1 MIFKMKPRI
10 LTGFKVLYLALHFV
24 IMVFPL
30 YWIVITS
37 LKPQKD
43 IFSFPINYWPKQFT
57 LDNYIQIFEISKF
70 HIYIGNSLLIAII
83 AATIVISIATLSGY
97 VLARFQFRGHKQ
109 IMMAFFLTQMLPGF
123 IALAPLYL
131 LMADLNLI
139 NKHLSLVIS
148 YTVMLIPFSTIMLR
162 GFFQRVPSSLEEAAM
177 IDGCSRLTA
186 LLRVIIPVMLPGI
199 ASTFIFAFVQNWNEL
214 FMAVM
219 FIDNEALKTLP
230 VAMNSFVMKFDV
242 DWGAMSAGT
251 VLSVIPTVVLFAFAQ
266 RFIVEGLTQGAEKG

>member
-1 MIFKMKPRI
+1 MKPR
-10 LTGFKVLYLALHFV
+10 LLMGLKVLYMALHFV
-24 IMVFPL
+24 VMVFPL

-43 IFSFPINYWPKQFT
+43 IFSFPIRYWPERFT
-57 LDNYIQIFEISKF
+57 FENYTQIFKISKF
-70 HIYIGNSLLIAII
+70 HIYIGNSLLIS
-83 AATIVISIATLSGY
+83 VISALIVLAIAILSGY
-97 VLARFQFRGHKQ
+97 VMARFQFRGHKQ
-109 IMMAFFLTQMLPGF
+109 IMMAFFSTQMLPGF

-131 LMADLNLI
+131 LMADLELI
-139 NKHLSLVIS
+139 NNRMSLVIA

-162 GFFQRVPSSLEEAAM
+162 SFFQRIPSSLEEAAM

-186 LLRVIIPVMLPGI
+186 LIRVIIPIMLPGI

-219 FIDNEALKTLP
+219 FIDDDALKTIP

-251 VLSVIPTVVLFAFAQ
+251 VLSILPTIVLFAFAQ